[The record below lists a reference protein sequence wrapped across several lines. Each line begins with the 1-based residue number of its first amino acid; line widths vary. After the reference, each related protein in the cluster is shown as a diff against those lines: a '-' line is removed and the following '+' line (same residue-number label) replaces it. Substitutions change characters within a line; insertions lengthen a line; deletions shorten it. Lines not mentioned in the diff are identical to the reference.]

1 MGAGEQVRP
10 ALAKWLCV
18 RLLILFAFLGLP
30 ASGQAQQGEDEIN
43 VVGLSSGKAV
53 ITFGNG
59 GKPRVLRDGESLAN
73 GIKLIKA
80 TPESA
85 LFEINGKRRSL
96 ALGTSQLSNGR
107 SIFNASSS
115 VTLVADLRGHFMT
128 TGSINGAMVQFL
140 VDTGATMIS
149 MGMNDARRIGVNYL
163 EGERGQTRTANG
175 VARVYRVKLDT
186 VKLGDITLNNV
197 DALVHEADMPFVL
210 LGMSFLNRVEM
221 RREGTDLTLTKRY

>member
-1 MGAGEQVRP
+1 MATGTRK
-10 ALAKWLCV
+10 L
-18 RLLILFAFLGLP
+18 RSILFAFLVLSALGRAEP
-30 ASGQAQQGEDEIN
+30 AEDEIS

-53 ITFGNG
+53 VVVGGG
-59 GKPRVLRDGESLAN
+59 GKPRVLRDGDTLSN

-85 LFEINGKRRSL
+85 LFDIHGQRRSL
-96 ALGTSQLSNGR
+96 ALGTSQLSNAR
-107 SIFNASSS
+107 STFNASSS
-115 VTLVADLRGHFMT
+115 VTLVADARGHFVT
-128 TGSINGAMVQFL
+128 TGSINGALVQFL

-149 MGMNDARRIGVNYL
+149 MSVADAHRIGINYL
-163 EGERGQTRTANG
+163 EGQRGMTRTANG
-175 VARVYRVKLDT
+175 VVAVYRVKLDT

-197 DALVHEADMPFVL
+197 DALVHEAEMPFLL